1 MDAALVLSIASST
14 AISLAVG
21 FSIIK
26 RANDPD
32 AETERM
38 ATRHAGAITA
48 YKVMTLRNGEYYS
61 PVALV
66 RWHNGQLTAA
76 HQPALNKTCGMYCFK
91 SPDDPRINEYMQFD
105 GRVLC
110 KVALS
115 GRVIERDSWVMPV
128 SSCAAGTISNAPN
141 SPRKDSIARQQ

>member
-1 MDAALVLSIASST
+1 MDAALALSIASST

-21 FSIIK
+21 LSIIK
-26 RANDPD
+26 RADDPD

-76 HQPALNKTCGMYCFK
+76 HKPALNKTCGIYCFK
-91 SPDDPRINEYMQFD
+91 SPDDPRINEYMQSD

-115 GRVIERDSWVMPV
+115 GRVLEFETGYLAEKAQIVEVIENV
-128 SSCAAGTISNAPN
+128 
-141 SPRKDSIARQQ
+141 